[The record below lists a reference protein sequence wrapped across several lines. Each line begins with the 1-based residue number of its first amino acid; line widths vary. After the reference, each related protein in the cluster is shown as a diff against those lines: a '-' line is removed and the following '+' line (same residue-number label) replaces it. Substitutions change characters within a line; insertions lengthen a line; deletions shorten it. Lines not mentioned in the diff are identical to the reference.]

1 MKFTGLSKYFS
12 QDMEWLK
19 PSVPAA
25 QLDLSGVE
33 GIAPEHIAEAIS
45 YRRLDR
51 KL

>member
-1 MKFTGLSKYFS
+1 
-12 QDMEWLK
+12 MEWLK

-33 GIAPEHIAEAIS
+33 GIAPEHIAEAS